1 MIRKER
7 KTTREKT
14 WEEMDPKE
22 LSRCEAL
29 TIGGYNM
36 DAHCPNSAE
45 NEERKLLTAEKKE
58 DGKN

>member
-29 TIGGYNM
+29 TIGGCNL
-36 DAHCPNSAE
+36 DAHSPNSAE
-45 NEERKLLTAEKKE
+45 NEE
-58 DGKN
+58 